1 MVTRRLLGALLL
13 SISAISLAEPSH
25 PASPLTPVRTLVGG
39 LPASG
44 GGYVKFIYPSAV
56 AIGAGELYVLD
67 SGLGALLAVDLTTE
81 RVRTIAS
88 MPGLPAVSLQSAPGG
103 GVFVLRP
110 DLGVVQRLDRNGRE
124 LARLSAQ
131 DAMLQPRGIALS
143 PDGTQAW
150 ITDADGSLHAF
161 GGLGRQAYALPGAAE
176 PTPWRMIKSGG
187 GRAWGIADDCLC
199 LAEVGFDGRELQR
212 FDDVRFDDPGAMS
225 VDRDGRVWLVD
236 NADGHL
242 QLHVGGQRLGL
253 YAPASLGANRITALA
268 NGPGSLYVADGP
280 GARIIEL
287 RLSPMAR
294 NP

>member
-1 MVTRRLLGALLL
+1 MVTRRLMGAIVL
-13 SISAISLAEPSH
+13 SFSAMSLAEPTH
-25 PASPLTPVRTLVGG
+25 PASPLTPLRTLVGG
-39 LPASG
+39 LPASA
-44 GGYVKFIYPSAV
+44 GGYVKFVYPSAIAV
-56 AIGAGELYVLD
+56 GAGELYVLD
-67 SGLGALLAVDLTTE
+67 SGLGALLVIDLTTE
-81 RVRTIAS
+81 RVRKIAS
-88 MPGLPAVSLQSAPGG
+88 MPGLPAVSLQPAPAG

-124 LARLSAQ
+124 LARLSGQ
-131 DAMLQPRGIALS
+131 DALLQPRDITLS

-150 ITDADGSLHAF
+150 VTDADGSLHAF
-161 GGLGRQAYALPGAAE
+161 GGLGRQAYVLPGATE

-199 LAEVGFDGRELQR
+199 LAEVGFDGRELRR

-242 QLHVGGQRLGL
+242 QAHFGGQRLGL
-253 YAPASLGANRITALA
+253 YAPATLGASRITALA
-268 NGPGSLYVADGP
+268 SGPGSLFVADGP

-287 RLSPMAR
+287 RLSPMVR
-294 NP
+294 TP